1 MKDLIFRCSSLP
13 NLMGKTGL
21 GKTGEKEALKAY
33 AAQFLDR
40 YKEVKSKYLEKG
52 VANEQEAIDMVNR
65 LRGTQYVKNP
75 WRFDNDY
82 LTGECDLLHDEL
94 GFKMV
99 SDIKCSWDWFTFT
112 DSIGDTSYEYQ
123 LRGYMELFNAQKA
136 EVIYCLTD
144 MPDDMILKAMESE
157 SYKWGGDLPDLVAI
171 RIVKNSIFDLDNFQ
185 RFLEIA
191 PIDRRKVEKEIDKFV
206 PIPEKNRVHAI
217 TFEADST
224 KTKLMYK
231 RLDEARNFIK
241 TKFEL

>member
-1 MKDLIFRCSSLP
+1 
-13 NLMGKTGL
+13 MGKTGL

-52 VANEQEAIDMVNR
+52 IANEQEAIDMVNR

-144 MPDDMILKAMESE
+144 MPWDILEKQMERE
-157 SYKWGGDLPDLVAI
+157 AYNWGGELPPLIAVRMI
-171 RIVKNSIFDLDNFQ
+171 KNAVYTQETFDNYLQF
-185 RFLEIA
+185 A
-191 PIDRRKVEKEIDKFV
+191 PINFDSVQKEIKKFI
-206 PIPEKNRVHAI
+206 PIPEKNRVHAV
-217 TFEADST
+217 TFEADAT

-241 TKFEL
+241 TKFDL